1 MVSLCLALHNVRFMK
16 FQRWKNVVGLEKF
29 SRENLLI
36 ILFLGH
42 VVARGFTSKLR

>member
-16 FQRWKNVVGLEKF
+16 FQRWKNVGLEKF
-29 SRENLLI
+29 SRENLFI

-42 VVARGFTSKLR
+42 VVARGLHQS